1 MVTYEVT
8 CEVDAARVGTYERF
22 MREQHISDVLLT
34 GCFEGADLLRSAPG
48 RYRIRYHARSQ
59 ADLDRYLSDH
69 APRLRAAF
77 QSHLPEGVTLSR
89 ETWVT
94 VQEWRRGETAAG

>member
-8 CEVDAARVGTYERF
+8 CEVDAARIGTYERF
-22 MREQHISDVLLT
+22 MREQHIPDLLVT
-34 GCFEGADLLRSAPG
+34 GCFQGAELLRSAPG
-48 RYRIRYHARSQ
+48 RYRVRYRVGSQ
-59 ADLDRYLSDH
+59 ADLDRYHSDH

-94 VQEWRRGETAAG
+94 VQEWRGGTAPG

>member
-8 CEVDAARVGTYERF
+8 CEVDEARVGTFEGF
-22 MREQHISDVLLT
+22 MREYHIPELLMT
-34 GCFEGADLLRSAPG
+34 GCFERAELVRSAPG
-48 RYRIRYHARSQ
+48 RYRVRYHASSQ
-59 ADLDRYLSDH
+59 AELDRYLSEH

-77 QSHLPEGVTLSR
+77 QAQVPDGVRLSR

-94 VQEWRRGETAAG
+94 MQEWKRG

>member
-8 CEVDAARVGTYERF
+8 CEVDAARVGIYERF
-22 MREQHISDVLLT
+22 MREHHIPELLLT
-34 GCFEGADLLRSAPG
+34 GCFEGAELVRSAPG
-48 RYRIRYHARSQ
+48 RYRVRYHARSQ
-59 ADLDRYLSDH
+59 AELDRYLSEH

-77 QSHLPEGVTLSR
+77 QAQVPEGVRLSR

-94 VQEWRRGETAAG
+94 IQEWRRSQ

>member
-22 MREQHISDVLLT
+22 MREQHIPELLIT
-34 GCFEGADLLRSAPG
+34 DCFEGAELLRAAPG
-48 RYRIRYHARSQ
+48 RYRVRYHAKSQ
-59 ADLDRYLSDH
+59 ANLDRYLSDH

-77 QSHLPEGVTLSR
+77 QAHVPDGVRLSR

-94 VQEWRRGETAAG
+94 MQEWRRGR